1 MNKKIAPRD
10 NSANM
15 PNANRGTPG
24 TNRQYDQAQGNRGH
38 QLAGTPDVTPVVKPQ
53 DATKVREG
61 AVEHVAGADG
71 ANDGTD

>member
-24 TNRQYDQAQGNRGH
+24 TNRQYDQAQGNRGK

-53 DATKVREG
+53 DATKGPGRG
-61 AVEHVAGADG
+61 G
-71 ANDGTD
+71 